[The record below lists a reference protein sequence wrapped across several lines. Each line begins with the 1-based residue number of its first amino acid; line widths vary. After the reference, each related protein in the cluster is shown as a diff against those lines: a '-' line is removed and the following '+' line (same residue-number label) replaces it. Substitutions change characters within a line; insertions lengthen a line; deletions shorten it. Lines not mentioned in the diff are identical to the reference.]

1 MTPKG
6 RYIFIALVVTSF
18 CFSTGTHAS
27 QAVPADAARDTVE
40 IQRSLVTDAD
50 APKATLVQYPWHPYR
65 HRFYYRR
72 YPYYRYPRFGYS
84 YRRYRPYYYRY
95 YGYHPLY
102 TGYWHLYVPRYYF
115 YPKYNR
121 DSGYYYPDYY
131 SALRPGGYSPQVT
144 YIIGSRAKPDTS
156 SEGGAQYVVRIVS
169 RLEPGE
175 KIEKRLALGKAMLAA
190 GRNEAAARQF
200 LNAMALSENS
210 AEARLLYARACAAAG
225 RYSAAAFALRR
236 AVARNAEIT
245 DDEKSPDEFCTGPSE
260 MERTLDALRRH
271 IRANPGDTSA
281 MFVFGFFC
289 AKSGRRGEARAVFT
303 RLISIEPDCKEAALM
318 ADLLGRNGAVAPKK
332 T

>member
-1 MTPKG
+1 MNSKG
-6 RYIFIALVVTSF
+6 SCIFTAIVATLF
-18 CFSTGTHAS
+18 CFCIAANTS
-27 QAVPADAARDTVE
+27 QAVPAEAARDTVE
-40 IQRSLVTDAD
+40 IRRSLVIDDD
-50 APKATLVQYPWHPYR
+50 APIATLAQYPWRPYR

-102 TGYWHLYVPRYYF
+102 TGYGHLYVPRYYF

-131 SALRPGGYSPQVT
+131 SALSRDGYFPQVT
-144 YIIGSRAKPDTS
+144 YIIGNRAKPETP
-156 SEGGAQYVVRIVS
+156 SEGDAQYVVRIVS
-169 RLEPGE
+169 RLEPGGE
-175 KIEKRLALGKAMLAA
+175 IEKRLDLGREMLAA
-190 GRNEAAARQF
+190 GRNEAAAGQF
-200 LNAMALSENS
+200 LDAMALSENS

-245 DDEKSPDEFCTGPSE
+245 DDEKFLCAAAPE
-260 MERTLDALRRH
+260 MEGTLNALRRH
-271 IRANPGDTSA
+271 VRANPGDTSA

-289 AKSGRRGEARAVFT
+289 AKSGRHGEAKAVFA
-303 RLISIEPDCKEAALM
+303 RLVSIEPGCKEAALM
-318 ADLLGRNGAVAPKK
+318 ADLLGRNGTVAPKK

>member
-6 RYIFIALVVTSF
+6 SCIFIVTIAAFF
-18 CFSTGTHAS
+18 CFFIGTHTS
-27 QAVPADAARDTVE
+27 QAVPAESARNTVE
-40 IQRSLVTDAD
+40 IRHSCVTDAD

-65 HRFYYRR
+65 HRFYYHR
-72 YPYYRYPRFGYS
+72 YPYYHYPRFGYS
-84 YRRYRPYYYRY
+84 CRRYRPYYYRY

-121 DSGYYYPDYY
+121 NSGYYYPDYY

-144 YIIGSRAKPDTS
+144 YIIGSRAKPDTP
-156 SEGGAQYVVRIVS
+156 SEGNAQYVVRIVS

-175 KIEKRLALGKAMLAA
+175 EIEKRLALGRTMLAA
-190 GRNEAAARQF
+190 GRNEAAAGHF
-200 LNAMALSENS
+200 LDAMALSENS

-245 DDEKSPDEFCTGPSE
+245 DDGKFPDVLCAGSPE
-260 MERTLDALRRH
+260 MEGTLDALRRH
-271 IRANPGDTSA
+271 VSANPGDTSA

-289 AKSGRRGEARAVFT
+289 AKSGRHGEAKAVFA
-303 RLISIEPDCKEAALM
+303 RLVSIEPSCKEAALM